1 MVCSCVWVLV
11 FLVVEELLDVVF
23 LVLVVVAFCDVDVCG
38 VVLLLVT
45 VAGVDVLVD
54 ILILEV
60 WLLSGDTAGL

>member
-23 LVLVVVAFCDVDVCG
+23 LVLVVEAFCDVDVCG

-45 VAGVDVLVD
+45 VVGVDVLVD